1 MCNSKLPT
9 GSVLT
14 PSPSHTLP
22 LPLHVFLTLPSPSL
36 LHISLSLSLSLLPH
50 SFMSLSFTV
59 TLLPHSFLS
68 LSFTVT
74 LSPPSLLHVSLF
86 HCHSPPSLLLVSLFH
101 CHSLSSLTVQVIVLL
116 LLYLWEPPPLISQ
129 HWGPTGTT
137 YVREAMRHPFSV
149 KCCTCGPDAC
159 MQCHCHML
167 LDRMC
172 GREYV
177 CMYVDVRMCVGVGS
191 IFCPV
196 SGP

>member
-1 MCNSKLPT
+1 MPNSKQQCYLNLVQPET
-9 GSVLT
+9 AHRQCVDPISFSHPPSSSPCLSHSPFSLT
-14 PSPSHTLP
+14 PSY
-22 LPLHVFLTLPSPSL
+22 
-36 LHISLSLSLSLLPH
+36 
-50 SFMSLSFTV
+50 
-59 TLLPHSFLS
+59 

-101 CHSLSSLTVQVIVLL
+101 CHSLSSLILQVIVLL

-177 CMYVDVRMCVGVGS
+177 CMYADVRMCVGVGS